1 MTQRHPAPGGVRSLA
16 GGPSRSGKAEP
27 STARLL
33 TELTYVLPLKSAA
46 PVADK
51 DFVEYLAWLADR
63 MPVIVAD
70 GSERGVF
77 AAHHA
82 QWGGAVHHLA
92 VTSRTLNGKVAGV
105 CDGVAAAQ
113 TPYVTIA
120 DDDVRYDDTALHA
133 VADLLSRH
141 DVVVPQNYFSPMRW
155 HTHWDTGRTLINRA
169 LRADYAGTI
178 GLRRDAF
185 EATAGYCGAVLF
197 ENLELMRTLQ
207 AHGFTV
213 HHARD
218 VFVARRP
225 PTARHFLGQ
234 RVRQAYDSFAQ
245 PLRLSMEL
253 GLLPL
258 LLLLTA
264 RRRTLTFAA
273 AVAAMV
279 TAECGRRRYEGSRV
293 FSPLSSV
300 FAPLWLMERAVCS
313 WVAVGC
319 FFRGGVR
326 YAGRRLACAAHATSR
341 VRTSSCPES
350 ACHCD
355 IALRRAAP
363 VEARV

>member
-1 MTQRHPAPGGVRSLA
+1 MTRRYQAADGVQTQS
-16 GGPSRSGKAEP
+16 GGPIPKGMHGQPTTGPVSD
-27 STARLL
+27 
-33 TELTYVLPLKSAA
+33 LTYVLPLKSAV
-46 PVADK
+46 PVDDK

-70 GSERGVF
+70 GSEPAVF
-77 AAHHA
+77 AAHRA
-82 QWGGAVHHLA
+82 RWGGAVRHLA
-92 VTSRTLNGKVAGV
+92 VTSQTLNGKVAGV

-120 DDDVRYDDTALHA
+120 DDDVRYDDTGLHA

-141 DVVVPQNYFSPMRW
+141 DVVVPQNYFAPMHW
-155 HTHWDTGRTLINRA
+155 HAHWDTGRTLINRA
-169 LRADYAGTI
+169 LRADYAGTMA
-178 GLRRDAF
+178 LRRDAF

-245 PLRLSMEL
+245 PLRLGVEL
-253 GLLPL
+253 ALLPL
-258 LLLLTA
+258 MLLLTA
-264 RRRTLTFAA
+264 RSRTLALAAA
-273 AVAAMV
+273 AVVMV
-279 TAECGRRRYEGSRV
+279 TAERGRRRYGGSRV
-293 FSPLSSV
+293 FSPLSSAA
-300 FAPLWLMERAVCS
+300 APLWLMERAVCS
-313 WVAVGC
+313 WLAVGC

-326 YAGRRLACAAHATSR
+326 YAGRRLACAAHTTSQLGTSR
-341 VRTSSCPES
+341 CPES
-350 ACHCD
+350 RCHCD
-355 IALRRAAP
+355 IALRRTAA
-363 VEARV
+363 VEARA

>member
-1 MTQRHPAPGGVRSLA
+1 LSNV
-16 GGPSRSGKAEP
+16 
-27 STARLL
+27 
-33 TELTYVLPLKSAA
+33 TYVLPLKSAA
-46 PVADK
+46 PVSDK
-51 DFVEYLAWLADR
+51 DFIEYLGWLADK

-70 GSERGVF
+70 GSEPAVF
-77 AAHHA
+77 AAHRS

-120 DDDVRYDDTALHA
+120 DDDVRYDDAALHA
-133 VADLLSRH
+133 VASLLLSH

-178 GLRRDAF
+178 ALRRDAF
-185 EATAGYCGAVLF
+185 EETAGYCGAVLF

-207 AHGFTV
+207 AHGFAV
-213 HHARD
+213 HHARN

-245 PLRLSMEL
+245 PWRLSLEL
-253 GLLPL
+253 ALLPL
-258 LLLLTA
+258 ISLLTSRSRA
-264 RRRTLTFAA
+264 LPVAA
-273 AVAAMV
+273 AAAAIG
-279 TAECGRRRYEGSRV
+279 TAEYGRRRYGGSRV

-300 FAPLWLMERAVCS
+300 SAPLWLLERAVCS
-313 WVAVGC
+313 WLAVGC
-319 FFRGGVR
+319 FLRGGVR
-326 YAGRRLACAAHATSR
+326 YAGRRLACAAHTTSR
-341 VRTSSCPES
+341 LSTSTCPES
-350 ACHCD
+350 RCQCG
-355 IALRRAAP
+355 IALRSTAPLGTRA
-363 VEARV
+363 